1 MKWKSIYFI
10 SRETARNGTE
20 QKGDEVGGK
29 NIKLCKANRK
39 KEMFVYLFSKVRNIN
54 HNYKRSCHILK
65 STVSI
70 VSYS

>member
-29 NIKLCKANRK
+29 NILIFGT
-39 KEMFVYLFSKVRNIN
+39 E
-54 HNYKRSCHILK
+54 RSGAEER
-65 STVSI
+65 
-70 VSYS
+70 